1 MLPAN
6 FWEEFDRRLDSKLD
20 KRFTEFETRFEQKLE
35 AKLEAKLEDK
45 LEPIRK
51 NITKLIN
58 WTQRQDES
66 IEREMTYAMKSHLQ
80 EHYKG
85 YITIEPKIFPKDIK
99 RPDGTILTEFDGIMI
114 LTNFPDYY
122 KIVVPDKDKSNA
134 AAVAIP
140 KDVELFII
148 IVEAKQHLTSAK
160 VTKKIAQKESIE
172 RYIRD
177 VHAGVQQTDRA
188 LQRVMI
194 ERFKPTVGMY
204 IGGVD
209 VDFSVKKN
217 MTDYAKTNPMCG
229 IIDLNGARFSVKDAS
244 NDFGDTQFGGK
255 KKHPN
260 TMK

>member
-35 AKLEAKLEDK
+35 AK

-99 RPDGTILTEFDGIMI
+99 RPDGTILTEFD
-114 LTNFPDYY
+114 N
-122 KIVVPDKDKSNA
+122 
-134 AAVAIP
+134 
-140 KDVELFII
+140 
-148 IVEAKQHLTSAK
+148 
-160 VTKKIAQKESIE
+160 
-172 RYIRD
+172 
-177 VHAGVQQTDRA
+177 
-188 LQRVMI
+188 
-194 ERFKPTVGMY
+194 
-204 IGGVD
+204 
-209 VDFSVKKN
+209 
-217 MTDYAKTNPMCG
+217 
-229 IIDLNGARFSVKDAS
+229 
-244 NDFGDTQFGGK
+244 
-255 KKHPN
+255 
-260 TMK
+260 